1 MKQPGGGGGRRFSCE
16 RVHRRSLVA
25 ASGHV
30 PGVVSFPTSWQAKVE
45 YKEMR
50 MDFDKV
56 KEEVRFVKEQTTD
69 APALAVR
76 RGIGGRAPPTNTND

>member
-1 MKQPGGGGGRRFSCE
+1 M
-16 RVHRRSLVA
+16 
-25 ASGHV
+25 
-30 PGVVSFPTSWQAKVE
+30 SFPTSWQAKVE